1 MMATILAAGTTA
13 SAEQNALISRPDFK
27 VEDGKFTP
35 ELIEAFGRASDPQ
48 LSPDKKKILYNLE
61 FINLEADKGN
71 KELWV
76 MDIDGKNAVQL
87 TFTNDPEVNAVW
99 FNEGK
104 QIAFLSKA
112 ENGMQLFVMDADG
125 KNRKQISN
133 VEKGLSGFSFS
144 PDEKKVLFISNVQ
157 YGKTTQEIYPKLDKA
172 TYTSLTI

>member
-112 ENGMQLFVMDADG
+112 ENGMLKKDFPASHSLLTKRRFYSSAMSNME
-125 KNRKQISN
+125 KRLRKYTRNSTR
-133 VEKGLSGFSFS
+133 L
-144 PDEKKVLFISNVQ
+144 
-157 YGKTTQEIYPKLDKA
+157 